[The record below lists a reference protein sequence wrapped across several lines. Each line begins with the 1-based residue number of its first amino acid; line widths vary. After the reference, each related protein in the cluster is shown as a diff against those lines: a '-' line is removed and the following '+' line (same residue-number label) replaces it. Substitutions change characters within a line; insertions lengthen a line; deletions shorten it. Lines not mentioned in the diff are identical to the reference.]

1 MCCLFVA
8 NLKRVLEVMVD
19 GGIRNNYSCIWI
31 YVHIEQHVV
40 VRYGPRWVTRLFAL
54 QVLVENFGTSE
65 I

>member
-1 MCCLFVA
+1 
-8 NLKRVLEVMVD
+8 MVD
-19 GGIRNNYSCIWI
+19 GGIRNNCSCIWI

-54 QVLVENFGTSE
+54 QVLVDNFGTSE